1 MKKIFLLLSL
11 LFFFLGINAQGY
23 ISYSRYESADC
34 IGDLD
39 GKGGVLLLS
48 QRNDLVIS
56 ITNIKNAKDYTITP
70 TGKRS
75 DGFYAY
81 EIVANSR
88 EINIEASR
96 RGEVFMTK
104 FVVSTKPNVFIAY
117 LIENVERPIQETN
130 RTRPNDAILDERLA
144 EIEFV
149 SPIEDLKIECP
160 KLLSIGGKI
169 STKDA
174 LKERGTVTTSLIIPV
189 TVLIEQKLE
198 LEKLKKEQKELIA
211 KLTDPNTPEREKSE
225 AEWDRNDQLEAKIT
239 EKEQFFAELTN
250 ISIYAK
256 GTNRLSVSL
265 VDNKNELIV
274 GPRIKLS
281 YGILLLKNIE
291 KVHVS
296 ECSGYME
303 EAGRQFELREYE
315 SARKAFVNALKAKDR
330 PDNMV
335 GPIQTNIAQCDS
347 CVKYERFAMGAL
359 SRMKQMRDSNTGT
372 QEGVVKYA
380 SAALE
385 FLNVL
390 EKYNPCDFYSSR
402 IEKLESLIEDL
413 PLDIKFTI
421 VKWVN
426 TYSGFY
432 EGDRIGNV
440 EIWANYGTNI
450 PAPNDYSTT
459 KRFNKLVGS
468 TDYKMLGESDENGV
482 IELHLNRKELPIG
495 LFFRPVG
502 NEKKI
507 KIKYMDVESIM
518 RQSEGTY
525 NKRQFRLK
533 MYTMQ
538 KL

>member
-1 MKKIFLLLSL
+1 MKKSFLLITL
-11 LFFFLGINAQGY
+11 LFFFLGINAQGH

-48 QRNDLVIS
+48 RRNDLVITV
-56 ITNIKNAKDYTITP
+56 TNVKSAKDYTVTP

-75 DGFYAY
+75 DGLYAY
-81 EIVANSR
+81 EVTAN
-88 EINIEASR
+88 EKKLKLEVSR
-96 RGEVFMTK
+96 RGEVFMTS
-104 FVVSTKPNVFIAY
+104 FVVSTKPDMFIAY
-117 LIENVERPIQETN
+117 LIENVERSIQETN
-130 RTRPNDAILDERLA
+130 QTKPNDAILDERLA
-144 EIEFV
+144 EVEFV
-149 SPIEDLKIECP
+149 SPIEDLKIDCP
-160 KLLSIGGKI
+160 ELISIGAKI
-169 STKDA
+169 KTKDA
-174 LKERGTVTTSLIIPV
+174 IKEKGTITTSVIIPIASLV
-189 TVLIEQKLE
+189 EQNSE
-198 LEKLKKEQKELIA
+198 LEKLKNEQKKLFA
-211 KLTDPNTPEREKSE
+211 KLTDPNIPERDKTA
-225 AEWDRNDQLEAKIT
+225 AEWDRNELLEAEIKDKT
-239 EKEQFFAELTN
+239 QHLAQLTN
-250 ISIYAK
+250 IGIYAK
-256 GTNRLSVSL
+256 GTNRLAVSL
-265 VDNKNELIV
+265 LDGKDNLII
-274 GPRIKLS
+274 GPREKLS
-281 YGILLLKNIE
+281 YGILLLNHVE

-330 PDNMV
+330 PENMII
-335 GPIQTNIAQCDS
+335 PIQTSIAQCDS
-347 CVKYERFAMGAL
+347 CMKYERFALGSL
-359 SRMKQMRDSNTGT
+359 SKMKQMRDSNSGT

-390 EKYNPCDFYSSR
+390 DKYNPCDFYSSR

-421 VKWVN
+421 VKWLN

-450 PAPNDYSTT
+450 PAPNDYSTN
-459 KRFNKLVGS
+459 KRFNKLAG
-468 TDYKMLGESDENGV
+468 TYDYKMLGESDENGV
-482 IELHLNRKELPIG
+482 IELHLNRKELPTG

-507 KIKYMDVESIM
+507 KTKYMDIDNIM

-533 MYTMQ
+533 MFTLQ
-538 KL
+538 